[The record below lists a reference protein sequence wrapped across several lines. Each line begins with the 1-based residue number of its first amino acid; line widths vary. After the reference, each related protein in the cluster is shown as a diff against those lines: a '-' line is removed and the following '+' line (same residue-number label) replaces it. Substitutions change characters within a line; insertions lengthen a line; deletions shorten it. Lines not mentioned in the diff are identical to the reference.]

1 VDPVTSAR
9 LSRPG
14 RVGSATLTSVVSV
27 AVGLALWQAASL
39 WVDVGILFPTF
50 TATVARLLGL
60 LRGADPVYGSL
71 PAHVLASLGRVAA
84 GFAIGSALGA
94 AVGLVA
100 GAVTPVRRLLE
111 PHINFFRF
119 VTPVAW
125 ISPAI
130 VWFGIGETSKVFL
143 IVYTTVFIVL
153 VNTMV
158 GVTHVARDRVRM
170 ARSFGAGPLQLFALI
185 VLPST
190 VPFVLTGMRIAMGN
204 SIATI
209 VAAEMVAAR
218 EGVGY
223 LIFFSRSYQGTDVM
237 FAALL
242 TLGAMGFVADRMF
255 VAGNRL
261 LLGRFQPE

>member
-1 VDPVTSAR
+1 VDRTAT
-9 LSRPG
+9 G
-14 RVGSATLTSVVSV
+14 TLTSLASV
-27 AVGLALWQAASL
+27 AVGLAAWQAASL
-39 WVDVGILFPTF
+39 WLDVGVLFPTF
-50 TATVARLLGL
+50 TRTAARLVTL

-71 PAHVLASLGRVAA
+71 TSHVLASLGRVAA

-94 AVGLVA
+94 GIGLVA
-100 GAVTPVRRLLE
+100 GAFTPVRRLLE
-111 PHINFFRF
+111 PHVNFFRF
-119 VTPVAW
+119 VTPIAW

-130 VWFGIGETSKVFL
+130 IWFGIGETSKVFL
-143 IVYTTVFIVL
+143 IAYTTIFIVL

-158 GVTHVARDRVRM
+158 GVTHVATNRLRM
-170 ARSFGAGPLQLFALI
+170 ARSFGAGAVQVFALI
-185 VLPST
+185 VVPST
-190 VPFVLTGMRIAMGN
+190 VPFILTGMRIAMGN

-242 TLGAMGFVADRMF
+242 TLGAMGFVADRLF

>member
-1 VDPVTSAR
+1 MDRRA
-9 LSRPG
+9 
-14 RVGSATLTSVVSV
+14 VGAERLTSLASV
-27 AVGLALWQAASL
+27 AVGLVVWQAASL
-39 WVDVGILFPTF
+39 WLDVGVLFPSF
-50 TATVARLLGL
+50 TRTAARLVVL

-71 PAHVLASLGRVAA
+71 PGHVLASAGRVAA
-84 GFAIGSALGA
+84 GFAIGSVVGA
-94 AVGLVA
+94 GVGLVA
-100 GAVTPVRRLLE
+100 GAFTPVRRLLE
-111 PHINFFRF
+111 PHVNFFRF

-130 VWFGIGETSKVFL
+130 VWFGIGEVSKIVL
-143 IVYTTVFIVL
+143 IAYTTVFVVL

-158 GVTHVARDRVRM
+158 GVTHVATNRLRM
-170 ARSFGAGPLQLFALI
+170 ARSFGAGAAQAFLLVVI
-185 VLPST
+185 PST
-190 VPFVLTGMRIAMGN
+190 VPFVVTGMRIALGN

-242 TLGAMGFVADRMF
+242 TLGAMGFLADRLF
-255 VAGNRL
+255 VGGTRL
-261 LLGRFQPE
+261 LLGRFLPE

>member
-1 VDPVTSAR
+1 MERVASAS
-9 LSRPG
+9 LGRPG
-14 RVGSATLTSVVSV
+14 RIGAATLTSVVSV
-27 AVGLALWQAASL
+27 AVGLGLWQAASL
-39 WVDVGILFPTF
+39 WFDVGILFPTF
-50 TATVARLLGL
+50 TRTVARLVGL

-71 PAHVLASLGRVAA
+71 PAHILASLGRVAT

-94 AVGLVA
+94 AIGLLAGSVA
-100 GAVTPVRRLLE
+100 PARRLLE

-119 VTPVAW
+119 VTPIAW

-130 VWFGIGETSKVFL
+130 IWFGIGETSKVFL

-158 GVTHVARDRVRM
+158 GVTHVATNRLRM
-170 ARSFGAGPLQLFALI
+170 ARSFGANPLQLFALI
-185 VLPST
+185 ILPNT

-209 VAAEMVAAR
+209 VAAEMIAAR
-218 EGVGY
+218 EGVGF
-223 LIFFSRSYQGTDVM
+223 LIFFSRAYQGTDVM

-242 TLGAMGFVADRMF
+242 TLGAMGFLADRLF
-255 VAGNRL
+255 VTGSRL